1 MKVGQSITQAY
12 QAPSIPVTNEER
24 MDQGKGQSSVTTA
37 TDSVSIS
44 KEALSLLNQQDTGM
58 TTNSA
63 GGTTLPPLPDKKVT

>member
-12 QAPSIPVTNEER
+12 QAPSTPVTNEDR
-24 MDQGKGQSSVTTA
+24 MVQGKSQSNVTAA

-44 KEALSLLNQQDTGM
+44 KEAFSLLNQQDTGM

-63 GGTTLPPLPDKKVT
+63 GGTTLPPLPVKQVN